1 MEGSIHSNQILSQI
15 HEFREAGAKLTK
27 FSAQM
32 IKKIQRYG
40 FGEII
45 RSVSN
50 RTSGF
55 SRIFVHTIKL
65 GDMKYL
71 QLSDCDL
78 LIEDIQKLT
87 VIHGDLRRCTCA
99 TCRVGITS
107 WRASCRCPEVL
118 LKWSVIS
125 LISVGRMTTYL
136 QKTPKFIYIYICI
149 HTLYIYTYTYIYT
162 LYDIWYIWG
171 WQ

>member
-1 MEGSIHSNQILSQI
+1 
-15 HEFREAGAKLTK
+15 
-27 FSAQM
+27 
-32 IKKIQRYG
+32 
-40 FGEII
+40 
-45 RSVSN
+45 
-50 RTSGF
+50 
-55 SRIFVHTIKL
+55 
-65 GDMKYL
+65 MKYL

-136 QKTPKFIYIYICI
+136 QKTPKFIYIYVYTHSIYIHIRIYGSVSRVANPPPPPHPPWYGSKTYVLATFSWNPPKHMVFTMFWQARPPKPWYLQRFVILHCI
-149 HTLYIYTYTYIYT
+149 L
-162 LYDIWYIWG
+162 LLL
-171 WQ
+171 